1 MIIAAIDP
9 GTRESA
15 LVLWDGRAVREA
27 HLLPNEQMLSRLRE
41 GPFVSF
47 APDGALLVVEQVE
60 SYGMA
65 VGREVFETVWWA
77 GRFVEAW
84 PSKFQMVPR
93 RTVKLHLCNSMKAKD
108 ANIRQALL
116 DRFGAQGTKKAP
128 GLLYGIT
135 SHKWAALALAVTVH
149 DQQTQSNQ
157 PQHQE
162 A

>member
-15 LVLWDGRAVREA
+15 LVVWDGTAVREA
-27 HLLPNEQMLSRLRE
+27 HILPNSELVVRLRTAD
-41 GPFVSF
+41 GPFLRF
-47 APDGALLVVEQVE
+47 ANQLVVEQVE

-65 VGREVFETVWWA
+65 VGRDVFETVWWA
-77 GRFVEAW
+77 GRFCEAW
-84 PSKFQMVPR
+84 RGRFEMVPR
-93 RTVKLHLCNSMKAKD
+93 RTVKLHLCHSMKAKD

-116 DRFGAQGTKKAP
+116 DRFGPQGTKKAP

-149 DQQTQSNQ
+149 DQQSQ
-157 PQHQE
+157 PQQE
-162 A
+162 AVR

>member
-15 LVLWDGRAVREA
+15 LVIWDGYGIIEA
-27 HLLPNEQMLSRLRE
+27 RFSPNDEILSYLRS
-41 GPFVSF
+41 GF
-47 APDGALLVVEQVE
+47 AADLLVVEQVE

-65 VGREVFETVWWA
+65 VGRDVFETVWWA
-77 GRFVEAW
+77 GRFCEAW
-84 PSKFQMVPR
+84 RGRFEMVPR

-116 DRFGAQGTKKAP
+116 DRFGPQGTKKAP

-149 DQQTQSNQ
+149 DQQSQ
-157 PQHQE
+157 PQQE
-162 A
+162 AAR